1 MPFSKILLP
10 MAPEEPDASMH
21 ALEVARELL
30 REGGEIHTLTV
41 LEVPPGY
48 LKGYLTDAQIT
59 ELAEKHREARRE
71 TPKGMASNKVVKGH
85 PAQAILEEA
94 EALGADCIVLAAHSP
109 GAQSFLLGSTSARVV
124 RRANCSVMV
133 VRQGT
138 I

>member
-59 ELAEKHREARRE
+59 ELAEKHREARRD
-71 TPKGMASNKVVKGH
+71 TQKVWHPTRSSKGIRHRRFWRRPRRLAPIASSWRPTHRAHNPFCWARPRPGSCA
-85 PAQAILEEA
+85 AQ
-94 EALGADCIVLAAHSP
+94 
-109 GAQSFLLGSTSARVV
+109 TAR
-124 RRANCSVMV
+124 
-133 VRQGT
+133 
-138 I
+138 